1 MQLAVPLALI
11 GVLFAATAA
20 PACTIGVT
28 TPGILKLSGD
38 GLTLSSGNS
47 GGIASVLAIS
57 DLDLD
62 LNGTR
67 ITISDTRL
75 DLTPAGFAAPVSYAA
90 TYTASWLLGVGS
102 ASGSLVS
109 NPSFVVPPVVDLV
122 VTITLHNTVTS
133 ATGFRQGNYTSKI
146 TVTCS

>member
-1 MQLAVPLALI
+1 MQLARAILVLSLAL
-11 GVLFAATAA
+11 AAPPA
-20 PACTIGVT
+20 PACTIGVS
-28 TPGILKLSGD
+28 TPGILKLSSD
-38 GLTLSSGNS
+38 GHTLSSGNS

-67 ITISDTRL
+67 ITISNTRIDTA
-75 DLTPAGFAAPVSYAA
+75 PGGFSQPVSYAA
-90 TYTASWLLGVGS
+90 SYSATWLLGLGS

-122 VTITLHNTVTS
+122 VTLTLHNTVTS
-133 ATGFRQGNYTSKI
+133 ATGFNQGTYTTKT

>member
-1 MQLAVPLALI
+1 MQLARFAVLA
-11 GVLFAATAA
+11 VLVAGPAQ
-20 PACTIGVT
+20 ACTIGVS
-28 TPGILKLSGD
+28 TPGILKLSSD
-38 GLTLSSGNS
+38 GHTLSSGNS

-67 ITISDTRL
+67 ITISNTRL
-75 DLTPAGFAAPVSYAA
+75 DTNPPGFSEPVSYAA
-90 TYTASWLLGVGS
+90 TYSATWLLGIGN

-109 NPSFVVPPVVDLV
+109 NPSFVVPPVVDLL
-122 VTITLHNTVTS
+122 VTLTLNNTVTS
-133 ATGFRQGNYTSKI
+133 ATGFKQGNYTTKT